1 MGGTPI
7 GPEGPANPVSDRV
20 MTGFLRFSRWGARW
34 VPVLALVASLGCQ
47 GGGAGDEQ
55 GDETGP
61 GITGLD
67 GATTGAG
74 SSSETGTSTGEVA
87 DGSSGS
93 TTGEPVEIVEVRL
106 SPAAPYLEV
115 VDGVLPPSIQM
126 EAVGIT
132 AEGQEVPVAGT
143 WDVDQLD
150 VASIDTSTGE
160 LAASGIAGGIVT
172 VGFTSQSGYATV
184 EATVKLHLHDDG
196 GVDPATQGM
205 FGAGVMPDPSLA
217 LLYPYTDTVF
227 PRDLI
232 GPVVQWNGGAATDT
246 FYLHLTAPTFEYE
259 AYLTNAVPGRYTFPT
274 APVDV
279 WQKLTSSVVASDVT
293 VELQRYDG
301 VTVYQPVQSSWHIA
315 DADLIGTIY
324 YWEVNQGNVVRLRVG
339 DPAPEQFIQK
349 PPGVTCVAC
358 HSVSAD
364 GTTLVAAFHGGYSPW
379 GTFETADGA
388 SLYAQ
393 DSASGFQAISPEG
406 DYVVWGQVSGVA
418 NLSTFDSNTVLATLP
433 PMVGGGYPAFPAWSP
448 DGTKLAYTVR
458 TDGNWLDFTS
468 ASLWVSDVDLVTP
481 GFAGD
486 HQLVAPTAGR
496 TTVTY
501 PTWSPD
507 SAWIAYGRATQ
518 ARTRGALGELGITNL
533 DGSQQLQ
540 LDRGCGT
547 AYLTADQSSACYEP
561 TFMPESRGGYF
572 WLVFVSERTYGNTL
586 TDTNPASRRKQLWV
600 MAIDDPPQPGQDP
613 SHPAFWLPGQELDNH
628 NMRGAWT
635 LEPPD
640 VAG

>member
-1 MGGTPI
+1 MSVLG
-7 GPEGPANPVSDRV
+7 R
-20 MTGFLRFSRWGARW
+20 LSRWGACC
-34 VPVLALVASLGCQ
+34 VSAIVVAAAVACQ
-47 GGGAGDEQ
+47 GGGAGDER
-55 GDETGP
+55 GAEDGP

-67 GATTGAG
+67 GATTGDAPGSGGSTSPEVADDTSAG
-74 SSSETGTSTGEVA
+74 SSGEEA
-87 DGSSGS
+87 
-93 TTGEPVEIVEVRL
+93 EIVEIRL
-106 SPAAPYLEV
+106 MPEAPFLEV
-115 VDGVLPPSIQM
+115 IDGVLPPPIQM
-126 EAVGIT
+126 TAVGVT
-132 AEGQEVPVAGT
+132 AEGEEVPVAGT
-143 WDVDQLD
+143 WDVDRLD

-160 LAASGIAGGIVT
+160 LGASGIAGGLVAVT
-172 VGFTSQSGYATV
+172 FTSLEGSAEVT
-184 EATVKLHLHDDG
+184 ATVKLHLHDDG

-205 FGAGVMPDPSLA
+205 FGGGGALDPSLT

-227 PRDLI
+227 PRDLV
-232 GPVVQWNGGAATDT
+232 GPVVQWDGGAATDV
-246 FYLHLTAPTFEYE
+246 YYVHLDAPTFEYE
-259 AYLTNAVPGRYTFPT
+259 GYVTNAVPGRYAFPT
-274 APVDV
+274 EPVDV
-279 WQKLTSSVVASDVT
+279 WQKLTRSVVAADVA

-301 VTVYQPVQSSWHIA
+301 TTVYQPVQSSWHIA
-315 DADLIGTIY
+315 DAELIGTIY

-379 GTFETADGA
+379 GTFETSDGA

-418 NLSTFDSNTVLATLP
+418 NLSTFDSNAVLATLP

-458 TDGNWLDFTS
+458 TDGNWLDFTAS
-468 ASLWVSDVDLVTP
+468 SLWVSDVDLVTP

-486 HQLVAPTAGR
+486 HQLVSPIAGR
-496 TTVTY
+496 SAVTY

-507 SAWIAYGRATQ
+507 SQWIAYGRATQ

-540 LDRGCGT
+540 LDRGCGVGSL
-547 AYLTADQSSACYEP
+547 AADQSSACYEP

-586 TDTNPASRRKQLWV
+586 VDTNPASRRKQLWV
-600 MAIDDPPQPGQDP
+600 MAVDDPPQAGQDP